1 MEVQELKQL
10 IKNNN
15 IPNFLIFSGEE
26 WAVKK
31 IYIEQIAKVK
41 KLGIKYIDA
50 VSDIANNVGS
60 KSLFSQNY
68 LYVVTDDKE
77 FMTEEKLQQKV
88 IDNLSDN
95 MLVLTLTTLDKRL
108 KFIKTY
114 NNSIVEFKTLNEA
127 VLKRYIQKE
136 IALNDRNCEILMEI
150 CEYSYGYCL
159 LEIDKILQYVDG
171 CVREYGKPCDV
182 DVNGVFKSLLDDGT
196 IYVPPKE
203 ALWDFIKAVL
213 QNKPKLAFDLWYDL
227 KALEAPTLSILS
239 NLYNNAKQLLQV
251 QTCQSNDI
259 AKTTGL
265 TAWQIKN
272 AKECVNRWRA
282 GDLVY
287 LMRLIQQT
295 EVGIKSGKIEESIA
309 VEYILTGIW

>member
-1 MEVQELKQL
+1 MEVQELKQM
-10 IKNNN
+10 IKSAD
-15 IPNFLIFSGEE
+15 IPNFLIFIGDE
-26 WAVKK
+26 WMVKK
-31 IYIEQIAKVK
+31 IYIEQISKVK

-50 VSDIANNVGS
+50 VSDIASSVGS
-60 KSLFSQNY
+60 KSLFNQNY
-68 LYVVTDDKE
+68 LYVCTDDKE

-88 IDNLSDN
+88 IENLSDN
-95 MLVLTLTTLDKRL
+95 MLILQLTSVDKRL
-108 KFIKTY
+108 KFTKTY

-136 IALNDRNCEILMEI
+136 IKLSDKYTELLMEI
-150 CEYSYGYCL
+150 CDYNYGHCL
-159 LEIDKILQYVDG
+159 LEIDKIFRCKDFDIYEDD
-171 CVREYGKPCDV
+171 YMADIA
-182 DVNGVFKSLLDDGT
+182 FKKLLEDGT

-213 QNKPKLAFDLWYDL
+213 QNKPKLAFDLYADL
-227 KALEAPTLSILS
+227 KAVEAPTLSILS
-239 NLYNNAKQLLQV
+239 NLYNNTKQLLQV
-251 QTCQSNDI
+251 QTCQSKDI

-272 AKECVNRWRA
+272 AKECVGRWRP

-295 EVGIKSGKIEESIA
+295 ESSIKSGKIEESIA
-309 VEYILTGIW
+309 VEYILTSLW

>member
-1 MEVQELKQL
+1 MEVQELKQM
-10 IKNNN
+10 IKSAD
-15 IPNFLIFSGEE
+15 IPNFLIFIGDE
-26 WAVKK
+26 WMVKK
-31 IYIEQIAKVK
+31 IYIEQISKVK

-50 VSDIANNVGS
+50 VSDIAGSVGS
-60 KSLFSQNY
+60 KSLFNQNY
-68 LYVVTDDKE
+68 LYVCTDDKE

-88 IDNLSDN
+88 IENLSDN
-95 MLVLTLTTLDKRL
+95 MLILQLTSVDKRL
-108 KFIKTY
+108 KFTKTY

-136 IALNDRNCEILMEI
+136 IDLNDAKCKQLMEI
-150 CEYSYGYCL
+150 CEYNYGRCL
-159 LEIDKILQYVDG
+159 LEIDKIKRIMGESDTPNVSF
-171 CVREYGKPCDV
+171 
-182 DVNGVFKSLLDDGT
+182 NLLLVDGT
-196 IYVPPKE
+196 IHVPPKE

-239 NLYNNAKQLLQV
+239 NLYNNTKQLLQV
-251 QTCQSNDI
+251 QTCTSNDI

-272 AKECVNRWRA
+272 AKECVGRWRP

-295 EVGIKSGKIEESIA
+295 ESGIKSGKIEESIA
-309 VEYILTGIW
+309 VEYILTSLW

>member
-1 MEVQELKQL
+1 MEVQELKQM
-10 IKNNN
+10 IKSSD
-15 IPNFLIFSGEE
+15 IPNFLIFIGDE
-26 WAVKK
+26 WMVKK
-31 IYIEQIAKVK
+31 IYIEQISKVK

-50 VSDIANNVGS
+50 VSDIASSVGS
-60 KSLFSQNY
+60 KSLFNQNY
-68 LYVVTDDKE
+68 LYVCTDDKE

-88 IDNLSDN
+88 IENLSDN
-95 MLVLTLTTLDKRL
+95 MLILELTSIDKRL
-108 KFIKTY
+108 KFTKTY

-136 IALNDRNCEILMEI
+136 IKLSDKYTELLMEI
-150 CEYSYGYCL
+150 CDYNYGHCL
-159 LEIDKILQYVDG
+159 LEIDKIFRCKDFDIYEDD
-171 CVREYGKPCDV
+171 YMADIA
-182 DVNGVFKSLLDDGT
+182 FKKLLEDGT

-213 QNKPKLAFDLWYDL
+213 QNKPKLAFDLYADL
-227 KALEAPTLSILS
+227 KAVEAPTLSILS
-239 NLYNNAKQLLQV
+239 NLYNNTKQLLQV
-251 QTCQSNDI
+251 QTCQSKDI

-272 AKECVNRWRA
+272 AKECVGRWRP

-295 EVGIKSGKIEESIA
+295 ESGIKSGKIEESIA
-309 VEYILTGIW
+309 VEYILTSLW

>member
-1 MEVQELKQL
+1 MEIQELKQM
-10 IKNNN
+10 IKSAD
-15 IPNFLIFSGEE
+15 IPNFLIFIGDE
-26 WAVKK
+26 WMVKK
-31 IYIEQIAKVK
+31 IYIEQISKVK

-50 VSDIANNVGS
+50 VSDIAGSVGS
-60 KSLFSQNY
+60 KSLFNQNY
-68 LYVVTDDKE
+68 LYVCTDDKE

-95 MLVLTLTTLDKRL
+95 MLILQLTSVDKRL
-108 KFIKTY
+108 KFTKTY

-136 IALNDRNCEILMEI
+136 IYLSDRNTEILMEV
-150 CEYSYGYCL
+150 CEYNYGRCL
-159 LEIDKILQYVDG
+159 LEIDKIKSYQSYDESMELQA
-171 CVREYGKPCDV
+171 DV
-182 DVNGVFKSLLDDGT
+182 VFKYLLDDGT
-196 IYVPPKE
+196 IYTPPKE

-227 KALEAPTLSILS
+227 KELEAPTLSILS
-239 NLYNNAKQLLQV
+239 NLYNNTKQLLQV
-251 QTCQSNDI
+251 QTCTSKDI

-272 AKECVNRWRA
+272 AKECVGRWRP

-295 EVGIKSGKIEESIA
+295 ESSIKSGKIEESIA
-309 VEYILTGIW
+309 VEYILTSLW

>member
-1 MEVQELKQL
+1 MEVQELKQM
-10 IKNNN
+10 IKSAD
-15 IPNFLIFSGEE
+15 IPNFLIFIGDE
-26 WAVKK
+26 WMVKK
-31 IYIEQIAKVK
+31 IYIEQISKVK

-50 VSDIANNVGS
+50 VSDIAGRVGS
-60 KSLFSQNY
+60 KSLFNQNY
-68 LYVVTDDKE
+68 LYVCTDDKE

-95 MLVLTLTTLDKRL
+95 MLILQLTSVDKRL
-108 KFIKTY
+108 KFTKTY

-136 IALNDRNCEILMEI
+136 IDLNDVKCEQLMEI
-150 CEYSYGYCL
+150 CEYNYGRCL
-159 LEIDKILQYVDG
+159 LEIDKIKRIMGESDT
-171 CVREYGKPCDV
+171 P
-182 DVNGVFKSLLDDGT
+182 NISFNLLLVDGT
-196 IYVPPKE
+196 IHVPPKD

-227 KALEAPTLSILS
+227 KELEAPTLSILS
-239 NLYNNAKQLLQV
+239 NLYNNTKQLLQV
-251 QTCQSNDI
+251 QTCTSNDI

-272 AKECVNRWRA
+272 AKECVGRWRP

-295 EVGIKSGKIEESIA
+295 ESGIKSGKIEESIA
-309 VEYILTGIW
+309 VEYILTSLW

>member
-1 MEVQELKQL
+1 MEVQELKQM
-10 IKNNN
+10 IKSAD
-15 IPNFLIFSGEE
+15 IPNFLIFIGDE
-26 WAVKK
+26 WMVKK
-31 IYIEQIAKVK
+31 IYIEQISKVK

-50 VSDIANNVGS
+50 VSDIASSVGS
-60 KSLFSQNY
+60 KSLFNQNY
-68 LYVVTDDKE
+68 LYVCTDDKE

-88 IDNLSDN
+88 IENLSDN
-95 MLVLTLTTLDKRL
+95 MLILQLTSVDKRL
-108 KFIKTY
+108 KFTKTY

-127 VLKRYIQKE
+127 VLKHYIQKE
-136 IALNDRNCEILMEI
+136 IKLSDRNCQLLMEI
-150 CEYSYGYCL
+150 CDYNYGRCL
-159 LEIDKILQYVDG
+159 LEIDKINRAVGELN
-171 CVREYGKPCDV
+171 PDV
-182 DVNGVFKSLLDDGT
+182 TFTLLLENGT

-227 KALEAPTLSILS
+227 KAFEAPTLSILF
-239 NLYNNAKQLLQV
+239 NLYNNTKQLLQV
-251 QTCQSNDI
+251 QTCTSKDI

-272 AKECVNRWRA
+272 AKECVGRWRP

-295 EVGIKSGKIEESIA
+295 ESGIKSGKIEESIA
-309 VEYILTGIW
+309 VEYILTSLW

>member
-1 MEVQELKQL
+1 MEVQELKQM
-10 IKNNN
+10 IKSSD
-15 IPNFLIFSGEE
+15 IPNFLIFIGDE
-26 WAVKK
+26 WMVKK
-31 IYIEQIAKVK
+31 IYIEQISKVK

-50 VSDIANNVGS
+50 VSDIASSVGS
-60 KSLFSQNY
+60 KSLFNQNY
-68 LYVVTDDKE
+68 LYVCTDDKE

-88 IDNLSDN
+88 IENLSDN
-95 MLVLTLTTLDKRL
+95 MLILQLTSVDKRL
-108 KFIKTY
+108 KFTKTY

-136 IALNDRNCEILMEI
+136 IKLSDKYTELLMEI
-150 CEYSYGYCL
+150 CDYNYGHCL
-159 LEIDKILQYVDG
+159 LEIDKIFRCKDFDIYEDD
-171 CVREYGKPCDV
+171 YMADIA
-182 DVNGVFKSLLDDGT
+182 FKKLLEDGT

-213 QNKPKLAFDLWYDL
+213 QNKPKLAFDLYADL
-227 KALEAPTLSILS
+227 KAVEAPTLSILS
-239 NLYNNAKQLLQV
+239 NLYNNTKQLLQV
-251 QTCQSNDI
+251 QTCQSKDI

-272 AKECVNRWRA
+272 AKECVGRWRP

-295 EVGIKSGKIEESIA
+295 ESGIKSGKIEESIA
-309 VEYILTGIW
+309 VEYILTSLW

>member
-1 MEVQELKQL
+1 MEVQELKQV
-10 IKNNN
+10 IKSAD
-15 IPNFLIFSGEE
+15 IPNFLIFIGDE
-26 WAVKK
+26 WMVKK
-31 IYIEQIAKVK
+31 IYIEQISKVK

-50 VSDIANNVGS
+50 VSDIASSVGS
-60 KSLFSQNY
+60 KSLFNQNY
-68 LYVVTDDKE
+68 LYVCTDDKE

-88 IDNLSDN
+88 IENLSDN
-95 MLVLTLTTLDKRL
+95 MLILQLTSVDKRL
-108 KFIKTY
+108 KFTKTY

-136 IALNDRNCEILMEI
+136 IKLSDKYTELLMEI
-150 CEYSYGYCL
+150 CDYNYGHCL
-159 LEIDKILQYVDG
+159 LEIDKIFRCKDFDIYDDD
-171 CVREYGKPCDV
+171 YMADIA
-182 DVNGVFKSLLDDGT
+182 FKKLLEDGT

-213 QNKPKLAFDLWYDL
+213 QNKPKLAFDLYADL
-227 KALEAPTLSILS
+227 KAVEAPTLSILS
-239 NLYNNAKQLLQV
+239 NLYNNTKQLLQV
-251 QTCQSNDI
+251 QTCTSKDI

-272 AKECVNRWRA
+272 AKECVGRWRP

-295 EVGIKSGKIEESIA
+295 ESSIKSGKIEESIA
-309 VEYILTGIW
+309 VEYILTSLW